1 MEETVARNKFVL
13 RPKKLVFVFL
23 MLNWKKMVN
32 ESTSSNRAI
41 DSDDDKVDCGAVN
54 IHVQPKIM
62 LLNHTISKDVYRWL
76 GKKMDLLHIKENKA
90 GEEEKKKITG
100 RLTFVNLQW
109 HR

>member
-54 IHVQPKIM
+54 IHV
-62 LLNHTISKDVYRWL
+62 
-76 GKKMDLLHIKENKA
+76 
-90 GEEEKKKITG
+90 
-100 RLTFVNLQW
+100 
-109 HR
+109 